1 MVATD
6 LEDATQRASEP
17 APGWVVCLGA
27 VRSVR
32 SGRVTCPIATRP
44 MAVADCLRCHF
55 LETID
60 EERASVTACGFSSRD
75 G

>member
-1 MVATD
+1 MVATQLD
-6 LEDATQRASEP
+6 HGTRMASEP
-17 APGWVVCLGA
+17 APGWVVCLA
-27 VRSVR
+27 TVRSVR
-32 SGRVTCPIATRP
+32 SGRVICPIATRP
-44 MAVADCLRCHF
+44 TAVTDCLRCHF